1 MGNNGGRIGGGR
13 LWRRSAIAR
22 AVWGIGGDFF
32 LGGVLGYLGVEGL
45 GEHFGGGAFWKYV
58 RIRLHA
64 FAMGWEY
71 AELACGSVVNE
82 GASTHYWRFGVD
94 VVVINL
100 ERCTGFRH
108 ELRQAVVLL
117 DE

>member
-1 MGNNGGRIGGGR
+1 MGNKGGRIGGGR

-22 AVWGIGGDFF
+22 TVWGIRGGF
-32 LGGVLGYLGVEGL
+32 LGGVQSHLGVEGL
-45 GEHFGGGAFWKYV
+45 GEHFGGGAFWEYV

-64 FAMGWEY
+64 LAMGWEY
-71 AELACGSVVNE
+71 AELACGGAVNE
-82 GASTHYWRFGVD
+82 GASAHYWRFGVD
-94 VVVINL
+94 VVVINM

-108 ELRQAVVLL
+108 ELRQAVMLL

>member
-1 MGNNGGRIGGGR
+1 MGNKGGRIGGGR

-32 LGGVLGYLGVEGL
+32 LGGVLGNLGVEGL
-45 GEHFGGGAFWKYV
+45 GEHFGSGAFWEYV

-71 AELACGSVVNE
+71 AELACGDVVNE
-82 GASTHYWRFGVD
+82 GASAHYWRFGVD
-94 VVVINL
+94 VVVIDL

-108 ELRQAVVLL
+108 ELRQAAMLL

>member
-1 MGNNGGRIGGGR
+1 MGNKGGRIGGGR

-22 AVWGIGGDFF
+22 ALWGIRGGFM
-32 LGGVLGYLGVEGL
+32 GGVLGYLGVEGL
-45 GEHFGGGAFWKYV
+45 GEHFGSGAFWEYV

-71 AELACGSVVNE
+71 AELACGCVVNE

-94 VVVINL
+94 VIDL

-108 ELRQAVVLL
+108 ELRQAVMLL

>member
-1 MGNNGGRIGGGR
+1 M
-13 LWRRSAIAR
+13 
-22 AVWGIGGDFF
+22 
-32 LGGVLGYLGVEGL
+32 GGVLGNLGVEGL

-58 RIRLHA
+58 RIRFHA

-71 AELACGSVVNE
+71 AELACGGIVNE

-100 ERCTGFRH
+100 KRRTGFRH
-108 ELRQAVVLL
+108 KLRQAAMLL

>member
-1 MGNNGGRIGGGR
+1 MGGG
-13 LWRRSAIAR
+13 
-22 AVWGIGGDFF
+22 F
-32 LGGVLGYLGVEGL
+32 LGGVLGNLGVEGL

-58 RIRLHA
+58 GIRLHA

-71 AELACGSVVNE
+71 AELACGCIVNE
-82 GASTHYWRFGVD
+82 GASAHYWRFGVD

-100 ERCTGFRH
+100 ERRTGFRH
-108 ELRQAVVLL
+108 ELRQAAMLL

>member
-1 MGNNGGRIGGGR
+1 MGNKGGRIRGGR

-22 AVWGIGGDFF
+22 AVWGIGGDFM
-32 LGGVLGYLGVEGL
+32 GGVLGNLGVEGL

-64 FAMGWEY
+64 LAMGWEY
-71 AELACGSVVNE
+71 AKLACGGVVNE

-100 ERCTGFRH
+100 ERRTGFRH
-108 ELRQAVVLL
+108 ELRQTAMLL

>member
-1 MGNNGGRIGGGR
+1 MGGG
-13 LWRRSAIAR
+13 
-22 AVWGIGGDFF
+22 F
-32 LGGVLGYLGVEGL
+32 LGGVLGNLGVEGL

-58 RIRLHA
+58 GIRLHA

-71 AELACGSVVNE
+71 AELACGCVVNK
-82 GASTHYWRFGVD
+82 GALTHYWRFGVY

-100 ERCTGFRH
+100 KRCTGFRH
-108 ELRQAVVLL
+108 ELRQAAMLL